1 MPCLNYHVVITVE
14 IMSSKKFRIVK
25 DLQIYVY
32 IFSCQRRKTKI
43 SCGFSAL
50 RVKSINN
57 MESSNFS
64 AFPNENDRQ
73 IF

>member
-1 MPCLNYHVVITVE
+1 MPCLTVE
-14 IMSSKKFRIVK
+14 MMSSKKFRIVK

-32 IFSCQRRKTKI
+32 IFSCQRRKTKF
-43 SCGFSAL
+43 SSGFSAL

-64 AFPNENDRQ
+64 AFLNENNRQ